1 MKTIKTML
9 QTVFSFVF
17 ALALYGSPIKGL
29 SQNSNYLYLIPLS
42 EDAEPEGNKAKNNK
56 TLNALFETYGV
67 ISYRQSFP
75 GAKSERLARVC
86 EIHATGNI
94 TALHKALQESGSFTG
109 IEMQNYCRVACNNP
123 VSYNDPLM
131 YSYQGNS
138 YTWQLDLMDAKC
150 AWSITQGNPN
160 VLIGICDTEFR
171 TDHEDFTNKFAY
183 VWNPTNWVPNCMHG
197 TAVSSAAAAN
207 VNNNKGV
214 AGVGNKCRIA
224 GYVVPTPS
232 PCSGDPWSLAW
243 QAYQDGVK
251 IINISWGTSG
261 FPTGYINDILKEITE
276 NGSTVLVAA
285 GNTNENFH
293 QYHADIPGVINVSTV
308 NWEDKLG
315 PTGMARNEWV
325 DICTP
330 GGGGLVARGDAVNA
344 YSPSNSTS
352 ASVPIASG
360 VIGLMLSVNPCM
372 SPSQIESIIKA
383 TADPIADANLYPGL
397 YGGGRINAYEAVKTA
412 SSIKKNTYD
421 LFIQDTDYDFGE
433 EPSNNSYPSWKSKAI
448 WLRNDD
454 DNGEVHEEI
463 DPFAGAA
470 YVYVK
475 VRNIGCQP
483 SPGTDVLHVS
493 WAKAAVN
500 LGWPWPW
507 NGSNPPPTGPDLGG
521 MVGIASIPVI
531 PAGGEAVV
539 KVTWNNV
546 PDPANYPSTFPGP
559 FYAKGHFCILA
570 RVLSAADPMYY
581 EATTGNNVAEGNVIR
596 NNNIAQKN
604 ISIMEDGGKGLGFIQ
619 VGPHLLPSKTRLNI
633 GNIFGE
639 ADRVFKLSLKVPDT
653 EVGNAITADAEVR
666 LTLDQITW
674 QKWAAGGFV
683 GTGIRSIDIPNQE
696 ILIGSP
702 DASISNLAYASDEYS
717 EVALGINFPSKAPG
731 KEHYNYDLIWT
742 EDATGATV
750 GGERFEITRPASG
763 TTSKPTA
770 MANASAKTI
779 QPALSPNPTTG
790 VLTVQCPHLQGNSS
804 ISLYDNM
811 GRKVQSNSLNQETST
826 IDISS
831 LPTGIY
837 FYQITTGRE
846 VFNGKVIKN

>member
-1 MKTIKTML
+1 MKTLKTTL
-9 QTVFSFVF
+9 QTIFSFVVV
-17 ALALYGSPIKGL
+17 LALYGIPTKGL
-29 SQNSNYLYLIPLS
+29 SQNSSYLYLVPLK
-42 EDAEPEGNKAKNNK
+42 EDDEPADNKARRNDA
-56 TLNALFETYGV
+56 LNALFETYGV
-67 ISYRQSFP
+67 TVYRQSFP
-75 GAKSERLARVC
+75 GAKSEKLKRAC
-86 EIHATGNI
+86 EIHATGDI
-94 TALHKALQESGSFTG
+94 KALSKALQESGSFTG
-109 IEMQNYCRVACNNP
+109 IESQNYCRVACNNP

-243 QAYQDGVK
+243 QAYQDGIK
-251 IINISWGTSG
+251 IINISWGTYGSPSG
-261 FPTGYINDILKEITE
+261 YTYDMLKEITE
-276 NGSTVLVAA
+276 NGSNVLVAA
-285 GNTNENFH
+285 GNTSENFH
-293 QYHADIPGVINVSTV
+293 QYYSDIPGVINVSTV
-308 NWEDKLG
+308 NSENKLG

-330 GGGGLVARGDAVNA
+330 GGGGLVARGNAVNA

-360 VIGLMLSVNPCM
+360 VLGLMRSVNPCM
-372 SPSQIESIIKA
+372 SPAQSEAIIKA

-397 YGGGRINAYEAVKTA
+397 YGGGRINAYEAVKA
-412 SSIKKNTYD
+412 AMGVRKSGYD
-421 LFIQDTDYDFGE
+421 LFIQDTDYDFGQ
-433 EPSNNSYPSWKSKAI
+433 EPSNNSYPSWKCKAI

-454 DNGEVHEEI
+454 DGGEVHEDI
-463 DPFAGAA
+463 DPLAGDA

-475 VRNIGCQP
+475 VRNIGCSA

-507 NGSNPPPTGPDLGG
+507 NGANPPLTGPDLGG
-521 MVGIASIPVI
+521 MVGIAAIPVI
-531 PAGGEAVV
+531 QPGGEAIV
-539 KVTWNNV
+539 KVTWTNV
-546 PDPANYPSTFPGP
+546 PNPSDYPNNFPGA
-559 FYAKGHFCILA
+559 FYERGHFCLLA
-570 RVLSAADPMYY
+570 RILSAADPMYF
-581 EATTGNNVAEGNVIR
+581 EATTGNNVAERNVIR

-604 ISIMEDGGKGLGFIQ
+604 ISIMDAGGKGIGFIQ
-619 VGPHLLPSKTRLNI
+619 VGSELLASKTRLNI
-633 GNIFGE
+633 GNVFGE
-639 ADRVFKLSLKVPDT
+639 SDRVFKLSLKVPDD
-653 EVGNAITADAEVR
+653 EAGNAITADAEVR

-683 GTGIRSIDIPNQE
+683 GKGIRSIDMHNQE
-696 ILIGSP
+696 ILIGSAN
-702 DASISNLAYASDEYS
+702 ASISNLAYTSTEYS
-717 EVALGINFPSKAPG
+717 EVALGINFPPKSSG

-742 EDATGATV
+742 EDGTDDV
-750 GGERFEITRPASG
+750 MGGERFEITRPESEVV
-763 TTSKPTA
+763 SKPTA
-770 MANASAKTI
+770 MADASAKRI

-790 VLTVQCPHLQGNSS
+790 LLTIQYPYLQGSSS

-811 GRKVQSNSLNQETST
+811 GRKVQSNSLSQETST

-837 FYQITTGRE
+837 FYQITSGRE
-846 VFNGKVIKN
+846 VFKGKVVKN